1 VSQLDRHLTTEQLS
15 DWLDDQFPSD
25 EQAALKTHLTSCT
38 QCQQELAA
46 LRQTVE
52 FLHAL
57 PQPALPRSFA
67 LPDTIAQDQPEP
79 VALAAY
85 RPQRGRQGNKI
96 SATLRILSSLVA
108 VIGIFFVAS
117 GFLTTIPFLAT
128 TGASGP
134 AVTHPQTGLDPNSRL
149 VTPKV
154 TGTGNGHITP
164 SRGKAEQAPPTS
176 EATPPAIPP
185 AKQQVQPQREPAFTF
200 FDLKSQSVRLAL
212 GIALF
217 ILGCCGFMYF
227 KRQRTGTNVP

>member
-25 EQAALKTHLTSCT
+25 EQATLKTHLTSCT

-52 FLHAL
+52 LLHAL

-154 TGTGNGHITP
+154 TSTSNGHITP
-164 SRGKAEQAPPTS
+164 AEQAHPAS
-176 EATPPAIPP
+176 EATPTTIQPAS
-185 AKQQVQPQREPAFTF
+185 KQAQQQQMPTFTF
-200 FDLKSQSVRLAL
+200 FDLNSQSIRLAL

-227 KRQRTGTNVP
+227 KHLKT